1 MERLYADHAATT
13 PLCDEARRAME
24 PWLIG
29 GLGNPSSLHAEGR
42 AAKGALDEA
51 RAVLADALRCEF
63 GEVVFTSGGTES
75 ANLAV
80 VGAALAN
87 PDPRRTRILFSAAE
101 HHAVLH
107 TAPILERLGY
117 RVEWVQT
124 DRWSRP
130 DLNHLSDLLGDDVLV
145 VSAMHA
151 NNETG
156 ALTPDLSRLAS
167 LVAGAGALW
176 HCDAVQTFGHL
187 PLDEAIHAD
196 LISVS
201 AHKLYG
207 PKGAGALRI
216 KAGTRVAPLI
226 RGGGQER
233 EMRGGTENV
242 AGIVGFAAALGA
254 PRGGERGIADAFRRE
269 AARAVPDLVWTL
281 PDDVERL
288 PGHAH
293 FRIPGVSAES
303 LLIVLDRLG
312 VSASAGAACSSG
324 AIEPS
329 HVLLACGWSEEQAG
343 EGVRFSFG
351 SSNSERDASEAASR
365 LAEAVATIRRA
376 RRSRSSAFPSD

>member
-1 MERLYADHAATT
+1 MDRIYVDHAATT
-13 PLCDEARRAME
+13 PLCDESRRAME
-24 PWLIG
+24 PWLAQG
-29 GLGNPSSLHAEGR
+29 YGNPSSLHAEGR
-42 AAKGALDEA
+42 AAKDALDEA
-51 RAVLADALRCEF
+51 RAMLASALECEF
-63 GEVVFTSGGTES
+63 GEVVFTSGGTEA

-80 VGAALAN
+80 VGAAMAN
-87 PDPRRTRILFSAAE
+87 PDPKRNRILFSAAE

-107 TAPILERLGY
+107 TAPILERLGH
-117 RVEWVQT
+117 RVETVRT

-130 DLNHLSDLLGDDVLV
+130 DLDHLGDVLRDDVLL

-156 ALTPDLSRLAS
+156 AVTEGLPGLAS

-187 PLDEAIHAD
+187 PLDEALHAD
-196 LISVS
+196 LLTVS
-201 AHKLYG
+201 AHKLNG
-207 PKGAGALRI
+207 PKGVGALRV

-242 AGIVGFAAALGA
+242 AGVVGFAAAMVGLRRDVR
-254 PRGGERGIADAFRRE
+254 PIAEAFRVE
-269 AARAVPDLVWTL
+269 ASRVVPDMVWTL
-281 PDDVERL
+281 PSDVERL

-293 FRIPGVSAES
+293 FHIPGVSAES

-329 HVLLACGWSEEQAG
+329 HVLLACGWSVEEAG
-343 EGVRFSFG
+343 EGVRVSFG
-351 SSNSERDASEAASR
+351 SSNTERDASEAASR
-365 LAEAVATIRRA
+365 LAEAVTTIRR
-376 RRSRSSAFPSD
+376 RRK